1 MTVNPKVNPKK
12 LRPYDTPPKRRRSLI
27 PGAPD
32 SAATGFMAAAG
43 LWFALAAGLGVLAL
57 AMTCAIFLIS
67 HIIFGEA
74 TAIAVTIPSAMVFAL
89 LWYIVPWLR
98 GQGVDRQF

>member
-1 MTVNPKVNPKK
+1 MT
-12 LRPYDTPPKRRRSLI
+12 S
-27 PGAPD
+27 
-32 SAATGFMAAAG
+32 
-43 LWFALAAGLGVLAL
+43 
-57 AMTCAIFLIS
+57 AIFLIS
-67 HIIFGEA
+67 HTIFGEA